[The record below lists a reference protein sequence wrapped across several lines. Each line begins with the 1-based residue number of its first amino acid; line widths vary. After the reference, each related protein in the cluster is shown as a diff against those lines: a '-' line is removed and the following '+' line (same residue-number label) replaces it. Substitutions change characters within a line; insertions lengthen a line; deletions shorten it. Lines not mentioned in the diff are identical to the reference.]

1 MIYISSIL
9 IVLLLTVT
17 SCQQTDTQLT
27 KGETKLTYQK
37 SSVGD
42 DDDPYARLE
51 QELMMLRDPATN
63 RIPLN
68 IFKREQEFAE
78 FLPKRIKGIL
88 YKDNQGNET
97 QALTWT
103 ARGPNNVGGR
113 TRALGIDVRTTVPPN
128 VTIIA
133 GGISGGLWR
142 SPDDGVTWSLQ
153 TLPSQLHSVT
163 CLAQDI
169 RSGEEDNWYA
179 GSGETSGNS
188 ANASFSASF
197 RGDGIFKS
205 TDNGLTWTQ
214 LPSTVS
220 GTPDTS
226 DVFDFVHNIAVSQ
239 ITGTVFAATS
249 NTIQR
254 STDGGTSWS
263 IVRGTFSNSSFTDVQ
278 ITSTGVVYATL
289 NSTATNP
296 GIWRSIDDGVIW
308 TNITP
313 GGFPATFN
321 RIVISITPNTS
332 IDCDIWFLGETPGGG
347 RLGHSLWNYNSIA
360 GSWINRSA
368 NIPDST
374 ATTPYFKNPVGRFNS
389 QGAYDLVIKTKN
401 LSLGDAIFT
410 TSDTITT
417 GADFACSVYA
427 EDVDG
432 DGDIDLLS
440 ASESDG
446 KIAWYENNGSQN
458 FTPHTI
464 STNAE
469 GAHSVYAIDVD
480 SDGHMDVLSAS
491 EYKISWYEND
501 GNENFIP
508 HTITTDTYAYGNM
521 SVYAVDVDGD
531 GDIDVL
537 SASYYDDQIAW
548 YENDGNESFTPHTIT
563 TNASGAYSVYAL
575 DVDGDGDIDVLS
587 AAYYDDE
594 IAWYENDGNES
605 FTPHTITTDD
615 GEATSVYAV
624 DVDSDGDIDVL
635 SASEYDGKIAW
646 YENNG
651 NENFTPH
658 TIITGTY
665 HARSVYAADVNGDGN
680 MDVLSASDYDDEI
693 NWYENDGTF
702 PPDFITHT
710 ITSNANG
717 AQSVYAV
724 DVDCD
729 GDIDVLSAS
738 AYDDE
743 ITWYENTSIIT
754 NFVFVGGTNLYRS
767 TDGFATSG
775 ATTWIGGYSPAN
787 DVSQYPNHHP
797 DQHALSFIPGSNKI
811 VYSGHDGGISKTS
824 NFTTSFG
831 GNVPVVW
838 SSLNNSY
845 HTTQF
850 YSLSLAPESGSNV
863 MMGGLQDN
871 GSWFGNGAGSSNWNF
886 YESGDGTIVE
896 VAPLADDRVYTA
908 YQKGGIRRRTRA
920 GAFQSDFTP
929 TGSFNQSF
937 VNPVALDPNNS
948 SLYYYA
954 AGNASTNSGVWR
966 NSDVINATATTGWT
980 WLGSTGIVPL
990 ARVTSIGI
998 STSNNANVVY
1008 YGSNAGPIRRIDTAN
1023 TGASPSVTN
1032 IKGTLP
1038 NAYVSCIAVDPT
1050 NSNNALLVFSNYNTV
1065 SLWYTTDGGTN
1076 WTDVEGNLAGA
1087 GGPSVRW
1094 ATIFYV
1100 DAVPH
1105 YFIATSVGVYYTN
1118 LLDSSSTVWTQE
1130 AVSEI
1135 GNVVCVMLDWRNSDK
1150 TLAIATHGRGIFTT
1164 LIPSALPVELSQFTA
1179 KVLRNG
1185 GVQLNWR
1192 TETEVN
1198 NYGFEVERKLSSEQ
1212 LTVGN
1217 WENISFVEGHGNS
1230 NSPKEYE
1237 FIDDNVLSG
1246 KYAYRL
1252 KQIDNDGTFE
1262 YSKVIEVD
1270 IDAPIEY
1277 DLSQNYPNPFNPVTI
1292 INYSLPLKS
1301 QIELVVYNLLGE
1313 SVIKLVNEEKE
1324 AGQHSVE
1331 FDATKLSSGI
1341 YLISIRAVGLS
1352 SDANFTQVKK
1362 ALLLK

>member
-1 MIYISSIL
+1 MRKYLL
-9 IVLLLTVT
+9 IALSMVSAVLAYFTFNN
-17 SCQQTDTQLT
+17 SAQLT
-27 KGETKLTYQK
+27 NEEIKLTNQK
-37 SSVGD
+37 SSVGND
-42 DDDPYARLE
+42 DNPFARIE

-63 RIPLN
+63 QIPPN
-68 IFKREQEFAE
+68 IFKKEQEFANN
-78 FLPKRIKGIL
+78 LPKRITGVL

-103 ARGPNNVGGR
+103 SRGPNNVGGR

-142 SPDDGVTWSLQ
+142 STDDGATWSRR
-153 TLPSQLHSVT
+153 TSPAKLHSVT

-169 RSGEEDNWYA
+169 RSGQEDTWYA
-179 GSGETSGNS
+179 GSGEKQSNS
-188 ANASFSASF
+188 ASGGGAPF

-205 TDNGLTWTQ
+205 ADNGLTWTQ
-214 LPSTVS
+214 LPFTVS
-220 GTPDTS
+220 GTPQS
-226 DVFDFVHNIAVSQ
+226 YEVFDYVHNIAVSPT
-239 ITGTVFAATS
+239 TGSIFAAAS

-254 STDGGTSWS
+254 STNDGT
-263 IVRGTFSNSSFTDVQ
+263 TFVPVLGAFTRSGFTDVQ

-289 NSTATNP
+289 DSNATTP
-296 GIWRSIDDGVIW
+296 GIWQSTNDGDNW

-313 GGFPATFN
+313 GGFPAKCY
-321 RIVISITPNTS
+321 RIVIGITPNTS
-332 IDCDIWFLGETPGGG
+332 IDCDIWFLAETPGAGT
-347 RLGHSLWNYNSIA
+347 LGHSLWHYNSKGA

-368 NIPDST
+368 NIPAFGGMVGD
-374 ATTPYFKNPVGRFNS
+374 FKSQNS
-389 QGAYDLVIKTKN
+389 YDLLIKTKILN
-401 LSLGDAIFT
+401 LGDAIFT

-417 GADFACSVYA
+417 GADYAYSVYA

-432 DGDIDLLS
+432 DGDMDMLS
-440 ASESDG
+440 ASYNDD
-446 KIAWYENNGSQN
+446 KIA
-458 FTPHTI
+458 
-464 STNAE
+464 
-469 GAHSVYAIDVD
+469 
-480 SDGHMDVLSAS
+480 
-491 EYKISWYEND
+491 WYEND
-501 GNENFIP
+501 GNENFTA
-508 HTITTDTYAYGNM
+508 HAITTSADGAS

-531 GDIDVL
+531 GDMDVL
-537 SASYYDDQIAW
+537 SASEYDDKIAW

-563 TNASGAYSVYAL
+563 TNADAAGSINAVDVDGDGDMDVLSASYDDDKIAWYENNGSQSFTSHTITTSADGAWSIYAVDVDGDGDMDVLSASIIDNKIAWYENNGSQNFTSHTITTECDDAWSVYAIDVDGDGDMDVL
-575 DVDGDGDIDVLS
+575 SASYDDFEIAWYENNGSQIFTPHTITTRADHARSVFAVDVDGDGDIDVLS
-587 AAYYDDE
+587 ASDYRDKIE
-594 IAWYENDGNES
+594 WYENDGNE
-605 FTPHTITTDD
+605 
-615 GEATSVYAV
+615 
-624 DVDSDGDIDVL
+624 
-635 SASEYDGKIAW
+635 
-646 YENNG
+646 
-651 NENFTPH
+651 NFTTH
-658 TIITGTY
+658 EIT
-665 HARSVYAADVNGDGN
+665 RDAD
-680 MDVLSASDYDDEI
+680 
-693 NWYENDGTF
+693 
-702 PPDFITHT
+702 
-710 ITSNANG
+710 G
-717 AQSVYAV
+717 ACSVYAV

-738 AYDDE
+738 LYDDK
-743 ITWYENTSIIT
+743 IAWYENTSIIT

-767 TDGFATSG
+767 TDGFETTDS
-775 ATTWIGGYSPAN
+775 TTWIGGYSPSN
-787 DVSQYPNHHP
+787 INYNQYPNQHP
-797 DQHALSFIPGSNKI
+797 DQHALSFLPGSNKI
-811 VYSGHDGGISKTS
+811 VYSGHDGGISKT
-824 NFTTSFG
+824 NDFTTSFD

-838 SSLNNSY
+838 TSLNNSY

-863 MMGGLQDN
+863 MMGGMQDN
-871 GSWFGNGAGSSNWNF
+871 GTWFGNGAGSSDWSF
-886 YESGDGTIVE
+886 YWSGDGTIVE
-896 VAPLADDRVYTA
+896 VAPLADDRVYPSS
-908 YQKGGIRRRTRA
+908 QNGRILRQTRA
-920 GAFQSDFTP
+920 GESTVDFTP
-929 TGSFNQSF
+929 TGSFNKLF

-954 AGNASTNSGVWR
+954 AGNMATNSGVWR
-966 NSDVINATATTGWT
+966 NSNVINADTITGWT
-980 WLGSTGIVPL
+980 WLTNTGVVPL
-990 ARVTSIGI
+990 AKVTSIGV
-998 STSNNANVVY
+998 STSNNPNVVY
-1008 YGSNAGPIRRIDTAN
+1008 YGTNSGPISRIDSAN

-1032 IKGTLP
+1032 IKGILP